1 MYKYTKFVTEKRFN
15 DWEKQFDTLHEG
27 QEFSHLIDSISN
39 FLEIEYTKGIDKF
52 TNIVENLFKR
62 FKNKIGMVSL
72 IVSLLL
78 GSYMTVAKISDLLDK
93 SGYNKTEKEII
104 IKKAEVKKPKKN
116 ENKKF
121 LNAIAKSE
129 SSDPTDINQYGYIG
143 KYQFGKM
150 ALTDLGL
157 DDKIDVD
164 KFRKNPKIF
173 PERAQD
179 RAMVKLL
186 KINKEYLGDYIDKYE
201 GKIISGVK
209 ITKSGL
215 LAGSHLVGASDVKKF
230 LDSNGR
236 IIPKDGNNVPVT
248 HYIKKFGGYQISI

>member
-1 MYKYTKFVTEKRFN
+1 MYKYTKFITEKRFN
-15 DWEKQFDTLHEG
+15 DWEKQFDTLNEG
-27 QEFSHLIDSISN
+27 QEFSHLIDSISH
-39 FLEIEYTKGIDKF
+39 FLEIEYEKGIDKF
-52 TNIVENLFKR
+52 TKVIETLFNR
-62 FKNKIGMVSL
+62 FKHKIGMISL
-72 IVSLLL
+72 IASILL
-78 GSYMTVAKISDLLDK
+78 GSYMTITKISDILDK
-93 SGYNKTEKEII
+93 SGFNKSEKEII
-104 IKKAEVKKPKKN
+104 LKKADYKKPN
-116 ENKKF
+116 ETKKF

-129 SSDPTDINQYGYIG
+129 SSKPTDINQFGYIG

-150 ALTDLGL
+150 ALIDLKL
-157 DDKIDVD
+157 DTKIDAD

-173 PERAQD
+173 SEKAQD

-186 KINKEYLGDYIDKYE
+186 KINKQYLGDYIKKYE
-201 GKIISGVK
+201 GKVISGVK

-230 LDSNGR
+230 LDSNGT